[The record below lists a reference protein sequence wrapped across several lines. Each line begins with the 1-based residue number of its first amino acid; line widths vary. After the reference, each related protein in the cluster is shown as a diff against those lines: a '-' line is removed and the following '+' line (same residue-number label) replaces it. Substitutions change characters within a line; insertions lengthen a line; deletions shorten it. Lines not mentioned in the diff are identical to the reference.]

1 MADNFDD
8 DAVVAHLRKI
18 YYGAED
24 ATPDA
29 LWGFF
34 KEQFAKQPAAG
45 RHCDLLS
52 IDNYLAEFGTTPS
65 RETADLISKKRELS
79 DLHGILTRA
88 GR

>member
-8 DAVVAHLRKI
+8 NAVVAHLRKI

-24 ATPDA
+24 ATSSD
-29 LWGFF
+29 LWSFY
-34 KEQFAKQPAAG
+34 KDQFAKQSPAG
-45 RHCDLLS
+45 RHSDLLS
-52 IDNYLAEFGTTPS
+52 IDNYLAEYGMSAT
-65 RETADLISKKRELS
+65 RETADLISKKRELA